1 MMAERTAHYY
11 VTIVVDYGSLSTV
24 VCVPHRDDDDPAYD
38 TDDSVVDLA
47 VARWRDYYGFD
58 LSGIR
63 LCDVSVELEGV
74 SE

>member
-1 MMAERTAHYY
+1 MAEPIAYHH

-24 VCVPHRDDDDPAYD
+24 VCVPHREDDDPAHD

-63 LCDVSVELEGV
+63 LCDVLVELEGV